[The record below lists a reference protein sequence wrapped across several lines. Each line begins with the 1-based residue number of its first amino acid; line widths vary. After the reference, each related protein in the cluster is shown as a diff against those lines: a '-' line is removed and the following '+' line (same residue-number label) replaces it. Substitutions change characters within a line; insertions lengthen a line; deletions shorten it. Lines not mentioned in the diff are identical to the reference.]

1 MMAARNKDLEN
12 KKGTLKQDM
21 QYLIEQMRKLK
32 TNSDEVEE
40 RLYKLLTETLNL
52 LQRNFEEKS
61 GALRNDLSELQ
72 RQEAEIQHIE

>member
-1 MMAARNKDLEN
+1 MMTARNKDLES

-61 GALRNDLSELQ
+61 GALRNDLSEL
-72 RQEAEIQHIE
+72 

>member
-1 MMAARNKDLEN
+1 MTARNKDLEN
-12 KKGTLKQDM
+12 KKGNLRQDM

-32 TNSDEVEE
+32 NNSDEVEE

-72 RQEAEIQHIE
+72 R

>member
-1 MMAARNKDLEN
+1 MSARNKDLEN
-12 KKGTLKQDM
+12 KKGNLRQDM

-32 TNSDEVEE
+32 NNSDEVEE

-72 RQEAEIQHIE
+72 R

>member
-1 MMAARNKDLEN
+1 
-12 KKGTLKQDM
+12 
-21 QYLIEQMRKLK
+21 MRKLK
-32 TNSDEVEE
+32 SNSDEVEE

-72 RQEAEIQHIE
+72 R

>member
-1 MMAARNKDLEN
+1 MEN
-12 KKGTLKQDM
+12 KKGNLRQDM

-32 TNSDEVEE
+32 NNSDEVEE

-72 RQEAEIQHIE
+72 R